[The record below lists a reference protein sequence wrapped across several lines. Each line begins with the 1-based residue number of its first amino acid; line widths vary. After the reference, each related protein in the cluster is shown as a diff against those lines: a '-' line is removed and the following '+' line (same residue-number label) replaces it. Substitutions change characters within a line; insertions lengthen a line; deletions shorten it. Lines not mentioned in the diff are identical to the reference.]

1 MAYLT
6 LEQYERRSSNAA
18 RRNISNAELLIE
30 QGVNEGISELIA
42 DELAS
47 ARHDFHIS
55 AEEIFNSESG
65 YDTFNIYETLE
76 SGLNAINELCNTD
89 FRVTDSAEWTS
100 DIDYYDACDDIDCED
115 QRTEMYNEYFEQW
128 IDEHSEINSTVEKA
142 MRVVDEK
149 YGTDIAPTGAQ
160 RIF

>member
-18 RRNISNAELLIE
+18 RRNISNVELLIE
-30 QGVNEGISELIA
+30 QGVSGDIAELIA

-65 YDTFNIYETLE
+65 YDTFNIFETLE
-76 SGLNAINELCNTD
+76 NGLSAINELCNTD
-89 FRVTDSAEWTS
+89 FRITDSAEWTS

-115 QRTEMYNEYFEQW
+115 ERIEMYNEYFEQW

-142 MRVVDEK
+142 MRAVDEK
-149 YGTDIAPTGAQ
+149 YGTNICPTGLQ